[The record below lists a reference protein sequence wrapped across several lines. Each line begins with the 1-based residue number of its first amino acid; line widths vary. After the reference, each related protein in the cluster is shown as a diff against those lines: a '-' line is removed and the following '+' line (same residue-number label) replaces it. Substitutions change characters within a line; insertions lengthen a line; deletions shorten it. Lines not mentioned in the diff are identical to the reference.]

1 MRPMLAYG
9 PMKRLLALAI
19 ASVALATQ
27 AADAPDKRAFSFE
40 LQPAKVHEECVRLE
54 AGAKRKY
61 HWKSDAPVDFNVH
74 YHEGP
79 EVFYPVKR
87 DGMRTDGGAFTA
99 KVAQDYCWMW
109 TAKNAPAKIEGGI
122 DPAK

>member
-1 MRPMLAYG
+1 MPPMLAYG
-9 PMKRLLALAI
+9 PMKRLPPLAVALLALA
-19 ASVALATQ
+19 AH
-27 AADAPDKRAFSFE
+27 AADTPGKRALSFT

-54 AGAKRKY
+54 AGAKRRY

-87 DGMRTDGGAFTA
+87 DAMRGDGGTFTA
-99 KVAQDYCWMW
+99 KIAQDYCWMW
-109 TAKNAPAKIEGGI
+109 TARNAAATVTGSIELAK
-122 DPAK
+122 